1 MLTNHEKLMEAGIA
15 EDTVVT
21 VVFKPDTVICS
32 NQNGIVSLGLGGID
46 SEFLLVEVPN
56 GEANS

>member
-1 MLTNHEKLMEAGIA
+1 MEAGIA